1 MSARLDCAVCGDRAW
16 MPFTDANVPLCGAHY
31 TEWIRE
37 PSCRADE
44 VFAAQGWDG
53 NLTTATP
60 ERRKAFG
67 AELAART
74 VAWAKSQAEV
84 RAA

>member
-1 MSARLDCAVCGDRAW
+1 MSLNRCAICGDRAW
-16 MPFTDANVPLCGAHY
+16 MPFTESAVWLCSPHY
-31 TEWIRE
+31 AEWLRE
-37 PSCRADE
+37 PSCKADE

-60 ERRKAFG
+60 ERVKAFHV
-67 AELAART
+67 ELAART
-74 VAWAKSQAEV
+74 VAWATKQAEA